1 MHFLGAHF
9 PQEFQQFSHI
19 IHAFSVAT
27 ATRRER
33 LREFHCITFFI
44 SSLSSSLSF
53 LLYFFN
59 TRFAHVDVSFAVVVA
74 CLLYLIH

>member
-1 MHFLGAHF
+1 MHFLGAHL

-19 IHAFSVAT
+19 INAFCVAT

-33 LREFHCITFFI
+33 LRDFHCITF
-44 SSLSSSLSF
+44 LF
-53 LLYFFN
+53 LLFLPLSLFFVVFFN
-59 TRFAHVDVSFAVVVA
+59 TRFVHVDVSFAVVVD